1 MTEMGY
7 SWGMTRLVM
16 HNLHTYYALYWV
28 HVITSGHSQGAAA
41 EVDITRE
48 QYSWTNAIEEQQ
60 LKQAE

>member
-48 QYSWTNAIEEQQ
+48 QYS
-60 LKQAE
+60 